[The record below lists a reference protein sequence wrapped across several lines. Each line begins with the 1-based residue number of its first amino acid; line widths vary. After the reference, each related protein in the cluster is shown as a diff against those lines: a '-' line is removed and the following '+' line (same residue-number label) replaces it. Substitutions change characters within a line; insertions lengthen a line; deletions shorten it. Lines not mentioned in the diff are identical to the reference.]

1 MNTVKPGT
9 YVACL
14 CTDNYLSGVLVLYES
29 LRKTNPKY
37 PFLCLVSSNVSD
49 ATIGELKKRN
59 IAYKVKELVDVS
71 ELVGSP
77 MNGWDYTYFK
87 FRIFELEEYEK
98 VVYLDSD
105 MIVMNNIDELFDEE
119 PIAACSDGY
128 QFTGKKDN
136 ADCGCN
142 SGLLVIKP
150 DKTLFEKLIA
160 KIPAYIKSGRSG
172 DQGILSKFL
181 EGDRWLPEIYN
192 MTPNMVDKACYRT
205 KYYDFKYKD
214 VKVFHFIWRFKP
226 FMTNQLSFKNT
237 VGLLARGHFHEIMV
251 LRKYYG
257 IMKEL
262 GLRIG
267 Q

>member
-1 MNTVKPGT
+1 MNTVKPIT

-119 PIAACSDGY
+119 PIAACSDG
-128 QFTGKKDN
+128 
-136 ADCGCN
+136 
-142 SGLLVIKP
+142 
-150 DKTLFEKLIA
+150 FEKLIA